1 MPGKLFK
8 SKTNP
13 FAVKLTKLLVPL
25 PLAVPAAIAGLAYL
39 NAKTGLSYDLRLLT
53 PAVKAERTL
62 RKRAGDDKLNPFY
75 YLEEYAQGA
84 LKDKVYLIFEGRR
97 WTYNEVYQ
105 TVLKYGTWLKTKYNV
120 QSKEIVAMDFMNSE
134 KFIFIWFGLWSIG
147 AKPAFINYN
156 LTDKALAHCVHVSTA
171 RVLIVDL
178 QVADKVT
185 QEVRD
190 ALSKV
195 EIVIF
200 SPELESE
207 AMVIQSKREPNSERS
222 EDKMQ
227 NMAMLIFTSGTTGLP
242 KAAIVSWNKAVRVS
256 LIVPGWNG
264 LSSKDTFYTVS
275 QPALF

>member
-1 MPGKLFK
+1 MK
-8 SKTNP
+8 
-13 FAVKLTKLLVPL
+13 
-25 PLAVPAAIAGLAYL
+25 AARTIR
-39 NAKTGLSYDLRLLT
+39 TRLR
-53 PAVKAERTL
+53 
-62 RKRAGDDKLNPFY
+62 DDKLNPFY
-75 YLEEYAQGA
+75 SLEEHAKGNLA
-84 LKDKVYLIFEGRR
+84 NKIYLIFGGRQ

-105 TVLKYGTWLKTKYNV
+105 TALKYGTWLKTKYNV

-134 KFIFIWFGLWSIG
+134 KFIFIWFGLWAIG

-156 LTDKALAHCVHVSTA
+156 LTDKALVHCINVSTA
-171 RVLIVDL
+171 RVLLVDP

-185 QEVRD
+185 QDVKD
-190 ALSKV
+190 GLPKV

-222 EDKMQ
+222 EDKLQ

-242 KAAIVSWNKAVRVS
+242 KGAIVSWNKAVRVS

-264 LSSKDTFYTVS
+264 LTAKDTFYTVS
-275 QPALF
+275 QPTFLQQICANPTPEHAPISLICRGPWSLHGPHKRRYNLYRSKILN